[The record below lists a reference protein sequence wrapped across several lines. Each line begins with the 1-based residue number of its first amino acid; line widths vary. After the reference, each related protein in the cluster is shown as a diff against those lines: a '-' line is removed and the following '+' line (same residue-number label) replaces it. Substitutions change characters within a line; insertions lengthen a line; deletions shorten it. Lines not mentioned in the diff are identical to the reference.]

1 MPTLA
6 EERLAL
12 LRAIRAQAERV
23 EELVS
28 QAAFDELGQCLE
40 IRQRHIDR
48 ILELDRELAQAP
60 GQSVSAEERQRMD
73 EVLRAIA
80 ALDERN
86 AERICTALDE
96 AQSGLRE
103 TNLNRNLVAAYHW
116 QPPPDSRFINNRG

>member
-1 MPTLA
+1 MATLA
-6 EERLAL
+6 EERLTL

-28 QAAFDELGQCLE
+28 QSAFDELSQCLE
-40 IRQRHIDR
+40 IRQSHIDR

-60 GQSVSAEERQRMD
+60 GQSVSAEERQCMD
-73 EVLRAIA
+73 EVLRDIV

-86 AERICTALDE
+86 ASRIGAAIDE
-96 AQSGLRE
+96 AQTGLRE

-116 QPPPDSRFINNRG
+116 QPPDSRFINNRG

>member
-1 MPTLA
+1 MVTLA
-6 EERLAL
+6 EERLTL

-28 QAAFDELGQCLE
+28 QSAFDELSQCLE
-40 IRQRHIDR
+40 IRQSHIDR

-60 GQSVSAEERQRMD
+60 GQSVSAEERQCMD
-73 EVLRAIA
+73 EVLRDIV

-86 AERICTALDE
+86 ASRIGAAIDE
-96 AQSGLRE
+96 AQTGLRE

-116 QPPPDSRFINNRG
+116 QPPDSRFINNRG